1 MGPLDSR
8 RRPVPTRTAPMKL
21 HLLPVVLLAVLCAAS
36 SCVTVDA
43 ETNEVIPRG
52 DQRYKFSTVK
62 EYSENLKLGMTKLE
76 VLSTVGS
83 PAEKSERGDVWVYL
97 PERSAILVPS
107 KALKLHFE
115 NNMLSEFGF
124 HAIVLGAQL

>member
-1 MGPLDSR
+1 
-8 RRPVPTRTAPMKL
+8 MKL
-21 HLLPVVLLAVLCAAS
+21 HLQLLVLLAAPFIAS

-62 EYSENLKLGMTKLE
+62 DYAKNLQLGMTKLQ

-97 PERSAILVPS
+97 PERSAVLVPS
-107 KALKLHFE
+107 KALKLHFAD
-115 NNMLSEFGF
+115 NTLTEFEY

>member
-1 MGPLDSR
+1 
-8 RRPVPTRTAPMKL
+8 MKL
-21 HLLPVVLLAVLCAAS
+21 QLHFLALLAAPLLAP

-62 EYSENLKLGMTKLE
+62 KYSENLQVGMTKLQ
-76 VLSTVGS
+76 VLATVGS
-83 PAEKSERGDVWVYL
+83 PAEKTERGDIWVYL
-97 PERSAILVPS
+97 PERPAFLVPS
-107 KALKLHFE
+107 KALKVHFE
-115 NNMLSEFGF
+115 NNAVTEFGF

>member
-1 MGPLDSR
+1 M
-8 RRPVPTRTAPMKL
+8 
-21 HLLPVVLLAVLCAAS
+21 
-36 SCVTVDA
+36 DA

-62 EYSENLKLGMTKLE
+62 EYSKDLQQGMTKLQ

-97 PERSAILVPS
+97 PERSAILIPS

-115 NNMLSEFGF
+115 DNALTEYGF

>member
-1 MGPLDSR
+1 
-8 RRPVPTRTAPMKL
+8 MKL
-21 HLLPVVLLAVLCAAS
+21 HLLAVALLATLS
-36 SCVTVDA
+36 IGPGCVTVDA

-62 EYSENLKLGMTKLE
+62 EYSKDLKQGMTKLQ

-97 PERSAILVPS
+97 PERSAILIPS

-115 NNMLSEFGF
+115 DNALTEFGF

>member
-1 MGPLDSR
+1 
-8 RRPVPTRTAPMKL
+8 MKL
-21 HLLPVVLLAVLCAAS
+21 PLSLALLLLALPAAP

-52 DQRYKFSTVK
+52 DQRYPFSTVK
-62 EYSENLKLGMTKLE
+62 EKAVNLELGMTKLQ
-76 VLSTVGS
+76 VLATLGS
-83 PAEKSERGDVWVYL
+83 AAEKSERGDVWVYL

-115 NNMLSEFGF
+115 DDRLAEFGY
-124 HAIVLGAQL
+124 HAIVLGARL

>member
-1 MGPLDSR
+1 
-8 RRPVPTRTAPMKL
+8 MKL
-21 HLLPVVLLAVLCAAS
+21 HLLPALLLAVLCAAP

-62 EYSENLKLGMTKLE
+62 EYSENLELGMTKLQ

-115 NNMLSEFGF
+115 DNRLSEFGF